1 MATTVGIDSGDIR
14 DLMIESAE
22 RRLGLVNRVDLRR
35 VRRAAGLSTRGS
47 TAGFRMRRLRAAAF
61 GDRRDGLSP
70 HPHAVA
76 QMVCGGMADRARQA
90 RRRLCSWRANWR
102 CATTRPG

>member
-47 TAGFRMRRLRAAAF
+47 TAGFRMCRLRAAAF

-70 HPHAVA
+70 HPHATLGSPTTPAATAIVPS
-76 QMVCGGMADRARQA
+76 ARA
-90 RRRLCSWRANWR
+90 RRRKTGLPACRR
-102 CATTRPG
+102 D

>member
-1 MATTVGIDSGDIR
+1 VATTVGIDSGDIR

-47 TAGFRMRRLRAAAF
+47 TAGFRM
-61 GDRRDGLSP
+61 
-70 HPHAVA
+70 
-76 QMVCGGMADRARQA
+76 C
-90 RRRLCSWRANWR
+90 
-102 CATTRPG
+102 